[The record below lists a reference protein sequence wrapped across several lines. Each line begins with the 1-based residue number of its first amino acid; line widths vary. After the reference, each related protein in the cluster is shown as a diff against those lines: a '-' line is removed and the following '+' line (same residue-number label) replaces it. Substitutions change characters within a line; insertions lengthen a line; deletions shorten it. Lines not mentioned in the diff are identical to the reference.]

1 MPEIRLAKPDAT
13 LATIRPD
20 TVVLSTDLP
29 EHRHNF
35 SHVLFCSNVPSG
47 IYGDRQRHFPGPSKQ
62 LPSTHLALL
71 KKHDKFGHIKLAN
84 PAAVAIELGRLGKV
98 SYLHSMTCFTE
109 GIKVLAP
116 VKWRS
121 LDGMVGVFWDAE
133 GQAGARGYYLSPDPR
148 IVIFFNDVSPFIR
161 MTNREGGMT
170 GYSRPMTRAVYVPAG
185 VPLWTGFTAT
195 HRFSH
200 LDLHLHRDRLLRFLS
215 PSVGASAA
223 LAALRRPV
231 EIQATAAIETL
242 AGLLVGEV
250 SAPTKHAVFAE
261 SLVAGIVAGLL
272 DIPDHGAEQPNG
284 RLTQAQMNRL
294 MSRLGSCNGNRLSV
308 ADMAQTVGLSE
319 SWFAN
324 VFKQTTGK
332 TPLQWQ
338 LGKRIDLAQKLL
350 VESELTIAD
359 IAAQLGFSDQAH
371 LTKAFR
377 QVVGGTPAAWR
388 RMQRIL

>member
-1 MPEIRLAKPDAT
+1 MVTGAHGSQQGWLR
-13 LATIRPD
+13 
-20 TVVLSTDLP
+20 TVNYQHAMTCHTD
-29 EHRHNF
+29 
-35 SHVLFCSNVPSG
+35 G
-47 IYGDRQRHFPGPSKQ
+47 
-62 LPSTHLALL
+62 
-71 KKHDKFGHIKLAN
+71 IKL
-84 PAAVAIELGRLGKV
+84 
-98 SYLHSMTCFTE
+98 
-109 GIKVLAP
+109 LAP

-121 LDGMVGVFWDAE
+121 LDGLVGVFWDAE
-133 GQAGARGYYLSPDPR
+133 GHPGARGYYLSPDPR
-148 IVIFFNDVSPFIR
+148 IVIFFNDVSSHIR

-185 VPLWTGFTAT
+185 VPLWTSFTAA

-200 LDLHLHRDRLLRFLS
+200 LDLHLHKDRMLRFLS
-215 PSVGASAA
+215 PTVGTSAA

-231 EIQATAAIETL
+231 EIQDVGAIETL
-242 AGLLVGEV
+242 ASLLVDEV
-250 SAPTKHAVFAE
+250 SGPTKHALYAE
-261 SLVAGIVAGLL
+261 SLVGAIVGGLL
-272 DIPDHGAEQPNG
+272 DIQDIGGEAQNG

-294 MSRLGSCNGNRLSV
+294 AARLDARSDGRLTV
-308 ADMAQTVGLSE
+308 AEMAETVGLSE

-338 LGKRIDLAQKLL
+338 LGKRIDLARKLL

-377 QVVGGTPAAWR
+377 QIAGETPAAWR
-388 RMQRIL
+388 RVRQVR